1 MNAYEYID
9 KYGTIKTD
17 NPLFND
23 VLDEMARSHSICQK
37 LNDKR
42 PIDEDYK
49 DLLKELFD
57 NKIDDSVSIVSPFYC
72 DVAKRLVLGKNIT
85 INYGVTIISTG
96 LVIMED
102 NVLIAPNVRIAT
114 VNHDY
119 NDRLN
124 TYYFKKVVIKENA
137 WICIGSIITPGVT
150 IGKNAIVAAGS
161 VVIEDVPDNVMVG
174 GNPAKII
181 KYLHK

>member
-1 MNAYEYID
+1 MDAYEYID
-9 KYGTIKTD
+9 KYKTIKKD

-23 VLDEMARSHSICQK
+23 VLDEMARSHTLCQK

-42 PIDEDYK
+42 PIDNDYREI
-49 DLLKELFD
+49 LNELFE
-57 NKIDDSVSIVSPFYC
+57 NRIDSSVSIVSPFYC

-85 INYGVTIISTG
+85 INYGVTIISCG
-96 LVIMED
+96 LVVIED
-102 NVLIAPNVRIAT
+102 NVLIAPNVRIAS

-119 NDRLN
+119 YDRHN
-124 TYYFKKVVIKENA
+124 TYHFKKVVIKENA
-137 WICIGSIITPGVT
+137 WICIGSVISPGVT

-161 VVIEDVPDNVMVG
+161 VVTKDVPDDVMVG

-181 KYLHK
+181 KKL